1 MNREVVRQVTDVLQE
16 EWDGDETDA
25 HRAER
30 IVNLVE
36 AHLNSP
42 AGEVVLR
49 GAIAGKKAVPTDPS
63 KDITITVEF
72 HNTLENAHRLMDL
85 STDVCVI
92 GSQLCIPDTPAEDDA
107 SDVASDD
114 DWQPLD
120 TWALLTTEPVE
131 HTDQT
136 RLDEPEPEDD
146 GLDDDLNEDD
156 LV

>member
-25 HRAER
+25 QRAER

-42 AGEVVLR
+42 VGEVVLR

-107 SDVASDD
+107 
-114 DWQPLD
+114 
-120 TWALLTTEPVE
+120 EPVE
-131 HTDQT
+131 HPDQT

-146 GLDDDLNEDD
+146 GFDDYLNEDE